1 MSNYNF
7 NNVDRIEDDSNTITQ
22 NSLQNDR
29 YSNYTTSNYF
39 SNNGKDDSIKFATS
53 QPAIMPIGGTG
64 SGIGGNNVENE
75 SMLLLKTERERALG
89 RLNLMERQFLTVPYL
104 GRGSVDP
111 ALELQLKE
119 GEPITNKKS
128 VSTVTAQS
136 FMGYT
141 LHPSSKDMESKIG
154 GRIEENALRGWI
166 RGGSDTRSPIDSE
179 LSSKGRPS
187 NGNFYIFNL
196 LSLNNV

>member
-154 GRIEENALRGWI
+154 ERIEENALRGWI

-187 NGNFYIFNL
+187 NGNF
-196 LSLNNV
+196 